1 MCDSLRTGPPS
12 PGTSHIHICSVPR
25 DNDTPTEVRRGA
37 AWARAP
43 VRALVA
49 GRRGPQ
55 HQLRAIGGGAGHR
68 WVATRPPAVTA
79 AAVRACGRRKM
90 THVCK
95 HVLMPRRPGETCG
108 APARAEPRPDTHTH
122 THTRAPS
129 TLRLA
134 TRHPPLLWTYPG
146 IRGQR
151 ARPVLCL
158 IASALVF
165 IWH

>member
-1 MCDSLRTGPPS
+1 M
-12 PGTSHIHICSVPR
+12 
-25 DNDTPTEVRRGA
+25 
-37 AWARAP
+37 
-43 VRALVA
+43 
-49 GRRGPQ
+49 
-55 HQLRAIGGGAGHR
+55 
-68 WVATRPPAVTA
+68 TA

-108 APARAEPRPDTHTH
+108 APARAEPRTD
-122 THTRAPS
+122 THTRARARARARALHP
-129 TLRLA
+129 TLS
-134 TRHPPLLWTYPG
+134 HPAPTTLLWTYPG

-165 IWH
+165 IWHLKKKKKNYSPMRPPHGPPGFSKTGDAPPNTGPKPQGGGLGVGPLNADGIGVGHRPARRSGAV